1 MWNQA
6 PYFVYNDAWN
16 AQNYQVSQTLYAC
29 SYSNWYVVANMNN
42 NSGDGAVKTYPN
54 SHRDFD
60 SNPAISAQH
69 SITATFAESS
79 PNAGIYEDAFDIW
92 LNING
97 GTKTEVM
104 VWTHNHGQSAGGT
117 LQGTATI
124 GGRSYQEYRGVGS
137 SETYIALVAQT
148 PFTSGT
154 VDLLGIFKQLMSK
167 GWIAANSTLSQVDFG
182 PEIVSTGGTPQTFS
196 YSNFSVTAS

>member
-16 AQNYQVSQTLYAC
+16 TQGYQVSQTLYAC
-29 SYSNWYVVANMNN
+29 SYSDWYVVANMNN

-60 SNPAISAQH
+60 NNPVISALH

-79 PNAGIYEDAFDIW
+79 PSAGIYEDAFDIW
-92 LNING
+92 LNTNS

-104 VWTHNHGQSAGGT
+104 VWTHNHGQFPGGT
-117 LQGTATI
+117 MQGTATI
-124 GGRSYQEYRGVGS
+124 GGRSYQEYRDGS
-137 SETYIALVAQT
+137 SGTYIALVAQT
-148 PFTSGT
+148 PFTSGA

-167 GWIAANSTLSQVDFG
+167 GWIAANSTLGQVDFG
-182 PEIVSTGGTPQTFS
+182 AEIVSTGGTPQTFS
-196 YSNFSVTAS
+196 YSNFSVTTS